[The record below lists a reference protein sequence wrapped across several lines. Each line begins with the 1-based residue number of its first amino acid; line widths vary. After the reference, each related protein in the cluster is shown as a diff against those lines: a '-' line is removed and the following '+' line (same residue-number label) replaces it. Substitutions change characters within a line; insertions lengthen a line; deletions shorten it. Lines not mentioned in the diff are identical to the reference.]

1 MDNALIS
8 TNVNKDYVPM
18 EYVEIMMDH
27 LSANVQLD
35 FICRLIENNVQII
48 MNVNKPECVPMG
60 SVPI

>member
-1 MDNALIS
+1 
-8 TNVNKDYVPM
+8 M